1 MDHKFL
7 DKVME
12 QIMSETMV
20 DYDKQIVTFPFP
32 ISRFIRRLGN
42 NVSLPYNPCSVNIPT
57 YPFLF
62 STYKPSY
69 PGTLSSSFSDHCK
82 EVYSLNDD
90 EAYYLWGEYSIKIK
104 VMLSNKLFE
113 SNSI

>member
-32 ISRFIRRLGN
+32 ISRFIRRLGST
-42 NVSLPYNPCSVNIPT
+42 VTLPYNPCSVNIPT
-57 YPFLF
+57 YPSTF
-62 STYKPSY
+62 SA
-69 PGTLSSSFSDHCK
+69 SFSDHCK

-90 EAYYLWGEYSIKIK
+90 ELYFMWEAYKIK
-104 VMLSNKLFE
+104 VDGMVE
-113 SNSI
+113 SPQPL